1 MVSLFADDDAI
12 NHLDY
17 GVTVEGT
24 TEERQIFII
33 RFLET
38 SYSTGNKYII
48 VFSPSIYAISYDA
61 EVKSALFNLH
71 KK

>member
-1 MVSLFADDDAI
+1 MVSLFADDNAKD
-12 NHLDY
+12 HLQY
-17 GVTVEGT
+17 GVKVEGT
-24 TEERQIFII
+24 TKDRNIFII

-38 SYSTGNKYII
+38 SYSPGNKYII
-48 VFSPSIYAISYDA
+48 VFCSFVYAISYDA